1 MKKIFIIILN
11 FNGGDDIL
19 SCLDSLQLIKEPTS
33 WKKEII
39 VIDNASTDGS
49 VKKIESKYRKI
60 KVLKNKKNLG
70 FAAGNNIG
78 IRYALKRNA
87 DAIILLNQDT
97 VVEKTFLEPLLKNPA
112 DIVGS
117 VIKFKRGRRWL
128 YDYGGKINWL
138 IGRTSHQESL
148 VYFNSDRL
156 SKKLD
161 FQDPDY
167 ISGCAMLI
175 KRSVF
180 EEVGLLD
187 ERFFL
192 YFEDADFCLRAKRT
206 GFKIAIEPKSM
217 IFHNLD
223 ERERRPLFR
232 VHHLLRSNLIFINRY
247 ISFWRRPLAYL
258 YWWVLSIRMLLM
270 RLL

>member
-19 SCLDSLQLIKEPTS
+19 SCLDSLQLIKKPTS
-33 WKKEII
+33 WKKEVI
-39 VIDNASTDGS
+39 VVDNASTDGS

-60 KVLKNKKNLG
+60 KVFRNKKNLG
-70 FAAGNNIG
+70 FATGNNIG

-87 DAIILLNQDT
+87 DAVMLLNQDT
-97 VVEKTFLEPLLKNPA
+97 AAEKTFLEPLLKNPA
-112 DIVGS
+112 DVVGP

-128 YDYGGKINWL
+128 YDYGGRVNWL
-138 IGRTSHQESL
+138 IGRTSHQES
-148 VYFNSDRL
+148 YRL
-156 SKKLD
+156 SKKPD

-175 KRSVF
+175 KRPVF

-192 YFEDADFCLRAKRT
+192 YFEDADFCLRAKRA
-206 GFKIAIEPKSM
+206 GFKIAIGLESK
-217 IFHNLD
+217 ILHNLD
-223 ERERRPLFR
+223 KGERKSLFR
-232 VHHLLRSNLIFINRY
+232 VYHLLRSNLIFINRY

-258 YWWVLSIRMLLM
+258 YWWALSIKVLLM